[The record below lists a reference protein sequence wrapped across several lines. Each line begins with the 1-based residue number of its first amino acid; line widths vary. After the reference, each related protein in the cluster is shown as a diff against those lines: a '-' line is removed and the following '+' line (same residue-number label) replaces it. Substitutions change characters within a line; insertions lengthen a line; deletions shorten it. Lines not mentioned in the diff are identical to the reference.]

1 MRIALSFD
9 DGPNTVTT
17 PQVLDILE
25 QEEIPASFFLIADN
39 INRESAKQVL
49 RARALGC
56 DIENHSRTHGHMSG
70 MTADQIREEVRFC
83 TKQIVELTGE
93 APKFF
98 RPPYIDVS
106 PAMHEVINLTF
117 ICGAGCEDWVPEV
130 SAEERAKRVLAE
142 AEDGQ
147 IVLLHDSAGNDN
159 TVEAL
164 RTIIPELKKRGFE
177 FATVPELFRKAG
189 IQPVRGIV
197 YTSVYQKQ

>member
-25 QEEIPASFFLIADN
+25 QEGIRASFFLIADN
-39 INRESAKQVL
+39 INPESAKQAL
-49 RARALGC
+49 RARAMGC
-56 DIENHSRTHGHMSG
+56 DLENHSRTHGHMSV
-70 MTADQIREEVRFC
+70 MTAEQIREEVRFC
-83 TKQIVELTGE
+83 TERIEELTGE
-93 APKFF
+93 NPKFF

-106 PAMHEVINLTF
+106 PVMHEVIDLTF

-130 SAEERAKRVLAE
+130 PAEERTKRVLAQ

-147 IVLLHDSAGNDN
+147 IVLLHDSAGNSA

-164 RTIIPELKKRGFE
+164 RTIIPELKRRGFE
-177 FATVPELFRKAG
+177 FVTVPELFEKTGVTPA
-189 IQPVRGIV
+189 RGIV
-197 YTSVYQKQ
+197 YTSVYQKA

>member
-25 QEEIPASFFLIADN
+25 QEGIRASFFLIADN
-39 INRESAKQVL
+39 INPESAKQAL
-49 RARALGC
+49 RARAMEC
-56 DIENHSRTHGHMSG
+56 DLENHSRTHGHMSG
-70 MTADQIREEVRFC
+70 MTAEQIREEIRFC
-83 TKQIVELTGE
+83 TERIEELTGE
-93 APKFF
+93 TPKFF

-106 PAMHEVINLTF
+106 PVMHEVIDLTF

-130 SAEERAKRVLAE
+130 PAEERAKRVLAQ

-147 IVLLHDSAGNDN
+147 IVLLHDSAGNSA

-164 RTIIPELKKRGFE
+164 RTIIPELKRRGFE
-177 FATVPELFRKAG
+177 FVTVPELFEKAG
-189 IQPVRGIV
+189 VTPARGIV
-197 YTSVYQKQ
+197 YTSVYQKA

>member
-1 MRIALSFD
+1 MQIALSFD

-25 QEEIPASFFLIADN
+25 KEGIPASFFLIADN
-39 INRESAKQVL
+39 ITPESAKQAL
-49 RARALGC
+49 RARAMGC
-56 DIENHSRTHGHMSG
+56 DIENHSRTHSHMSG

-83 TKQIVELTGE
+83 TEKIMALTGE
-93 APKFF
+93 PPKFF

-106 PAMHEVINLTF
+106 PLMHKVIDLTF

-130 SAEERAKRVLAE
+130 PAEERAKRVLAQ

-147 IVLLHDSAGNDN
+147 IVLLHDSAGNDR

-164 RTIIPELKKRGFE
+164 RIIIPELKRRGFE
-177 FATVPELFRKAG
+177 FVTVPDLFRKASVT
-189 IQPVRGIV
+189 PVRGIV
-197 YTSVYQKQ
+197 YSNVYQKA